1 MQPGEIHLAA
11 FPFGDAPG
19 MKLRPVLL
27 LTPPI
32 ASTNEILVAY
42 ISSVIPLTVL
52 PTDIVLDPHSGEHRP
67 TGLKVASVLRLH
79 KLATIHV
86 TTVRRRLGR
95 LSTHSMDQARAK
107 LRSMLEL

>member
-1 MQPGEIHLAA
+1 MQAGEIHLAA

-27 LTPPI
+27 RTPRI

-42 ISSVIPLTVL
+42 VSSVIPPATL
-52 PTDIVLDPHSGEHRP
+52 PTDIVLDPQLAEHRQS
-67 TGLKVASVLRLH
+67 GLKVTSVLRLH

-95 LSTHSMDQARAK
+95 LSTESMDQARAK
-107 LRSMLEL
+107 LRSLLEI

>member
-1 MQPGEIHLAA
+1 MRLGEIHLAA

-27 LTPPI
+27 LTPQI

-42 ISSVIPLTVL
+42 ISSVIPPTVL
-52 PTDIVLDPHSGEHRP
+52 PTDLLLDPQVEEHAQ
-67 TGLKVASVLRLH
+67 TGLKVISVLRVH

-86 TTVRRRLGR
+86 TSVRRRLGR
-95 LSTHSMDQARAK
+95 LSARLMDQTHAK
-107 LRSMLEL
+107 LRSLLRV

>member
-32 ASTNEILVAY
+32 ASTHEILVAY
-42 ISSVIPLTVL
+42 ISSVILPTVL
-52 PTDIVLDPHSGEHRP
+52 PTDIVVDPQRGEHRP
-67 TGLKVASVLRLH
+67 TGLKVTSVLRLH

-95 LSTHSMDQARAK
+95 LSTRAMDQARAK